1 LGLKINLYSI
11 LLERELSYT
20 ASGQTIVKVQLLD
33 LNGRV
38 MHQVNQPDANGS
50 IPDTESLSAGV
61 YFLRFETTQGHRGV
75 KVMRQ

>member
-20 ASGQTIVKVQLLD
+20 ASGQTIIKVQLLN

-38 MHQVNQPDANGS
+38 MHQVNNPEANGCS
-50 IPDTESLSAGV
+50 PDTESLSAWV
-61 YFLRFETTQGHRGV
+61 YFLRFEKQQGYRGM

>member
-1 LGLKINLYSI
+1 M
-11 LLERELSYT
+11 
-20 ASGQTIVKVQLLD
+20 KVQLLD

-38 MHQVNQPDANGS
+38 MHQINQPEPNGT

-61 YFLRFETTQGHRGV
+61 YFLRFETQQGYRVV